1 MIILKADD
9 WDTGGKH
16 FGVMYTFAK
25 QTMLISCVCL
35 CPDVPWDGCVRREYQ
50 VYRCQRLRNC
60 SAIEGDGMLC
70 APEKKGHGD
79 RPRRRRWSTG
89 GWWNDGVCVG

>member
-25 QTMLISCVCL
+25 QTMLISCACL
-35 CPDVPWDGCVRREYQ
+35 CPAVP
-50 VYRCQRLRNC
+50 
-60 SAIEGDGMLC
+60 
-70 APEKKGHGD
+70 
-79 RPRRRRWSTG
+79 
-89 GWWNDGVCVG
+89 